1 MRLDT
6 SALASPSAAK
16 RHLVWVTLDFYPDDQ
31 ASSQLFTDLL
41 LRLAGERLAITVFC
55 GYPVRATKGRPGP
68 VPRTETLGGI
78 TIKRCGFNVEEKHGL
93 VNRALLYAA
102 FLLHA
107 SWRLLRVDRTS
118 MVFGVTS
125 PPFIAQVLWLTS
137 RLRHFSYGY
146 MFLDIYPEALI
157 ALGRL
162 KGDSPIARCWMG
174 LNRLS
179 YAAAHPLAVLGR
191 DMIPLL
197 ARNYALDPERLTY
210 IPLWSVAEP
219 DRPLPFSENT
229 LALRLGLADKFVV
242 QYSGNMGLLH
252 DIESLV
258 HAAARL
264 RDEPQIHF
272 LFIGK
277 GRRRQSAESFST
289 SLGLTNITWL
299 DFVPREQL
307 PETLTCCHAAIVS
320 MRAGMEGVA
329 VPSKLYGI
337 LAAGRAVIAQVPAGS
352 EIAMVVEEEACGL
365 VVPPGNIERLVDT
378 IRTLAADRV
387 AVDQMSARAHTAY
400 RAKYTID
407 QAVLS
412 FKRMWGFDTEGRGAC
427 QPIDNEHIVR

>member
-1 MRLDT
+1 
-6 SALASPSAAK
+6 
-16 RHLVWVTLDFYPDDQ
+16 
-31 ASSQLFTDLL
+31 
-41 LRLAGERLAITVFC
+41 
-55 GYPVRATKGRPGP
+55 
-68 VPRTETLGGI
+68 
-78 TIKRCGFNVEEKHGL
+78 
-93 VNRALLYAA
+93 
-102 FLLHA
+102 
-107 SWRLLRVDRTS
+107 
-118 MVFGVTS
+118 
-125 PPFIAQVLWLTS
+125 
-137 RLRHFSYGY
+137 

-162 KGDSPIARCWMG
+162 RRDSPIARSWMG

-179 YAAAHPLAVLGR
+179 YAAARPLAVLGR

-197 ARNYALDPERLTY
+197 ARNYAMDPDRIVY
-210 IPLWSVAEP
+210 IPPWSVAEP
-219 DRPLPFSENT
+219 DTPLPFEQNA
-229 LALRLGLADKFVV
+229 LAHTLGLADKFVV

-264 RDEPQIHF
+264 RGDPHIHF

-277 GRRRQSAESFST
+277 GRRRRGAET
-289 SLGLTNITWL
+289 LARSLNLTNITWL

-307 PETLTCCHAAIVS
+307 PETLSCCHAALVS
-320 MRAGMEGVA
+320 MRDGMEGVA

-365 VVPPGNIERLVDT
+365 VVPPGDIERLVDT

-387 AVDQMSARAHTAY
+387 AVDQMSARAYAAY

-407 QAVLS
+407 QAVQS
-412 FKRMWGFDTEGRGAC
+412 FKRMWGFDTEGRSMC
-427 QPIDNEHIVR
+427 QTIDNDLTVR